1 MRKIILVTG
10 ICLLAFA
17 SAVQADN
24 SREALLA
31 AGEIPVQ
38 HSGRIKPFESFA
50 QESVLFITGKRTFRK
65 IPPVQNVLHWIT
77 YPEKYSSE
85 PLIGISYKPLAKEF
99 GAMVIEGRISPEL
112 VLNHQPFIE
121 KVEAAA
127 RKKEMRKK
135 LSLLE
140 QKRADVYDKAL
151 LFQQITDGTLPG
163 WIPQPGN
170 ATVGWLPSAAIL
182 QESSLRNIGLF
193 YSEQQALDVEKKFAE
208 FLKAAKDDFRGP
220 DDLQVVQQFKDS
232 LKELLQSKQIF
243 LDENVLK
250 AENTYN
256 RFKPFYLAAILYFA
270 SALLIVFAS
279 LFRTG
284 SFASVLEKLA
294 LVSVISGFSIHAF
307 GFFLRCWIAG
317 RPPVTNMYESV
328 IWVSWAVVLFSLIL
342 FSFSK
347 SFFLPATASMVAG
360 LTLLIAYSFPLAL
373 DPTISPLVPVLRSN
387 MWLTIHVLTITMSYG
402 AFLLAWGIGHVIVFG
417 TAFSTKQSEPSL
429 YLVQFLY
436 RNLQIGVILLAAG
449 TVLGGVWANYSWGR
463 FWGWD
468 PKETWAL
475 IALLGYLAVLH
486 GRFAGWLDTFGFAAA
501 SVVAFLG
508 VLMAW
513 YGVNFVLAAGL
524 HSYGFGAGGS
534 EYVFFFAILD
544 LILVV
549 CAGFI
554 YKRNK
559 TNYKTA

>member
-1 MRKIILVTG
+1 MKKIILIAG
-10 ICLLAFA
+10 ICLLSFSFA
-17 SAVQADN
+17 ARAD
-24 SREALLA
+24 EAKQALLV

-38 HSGRIKPFESFA
+38 HSGRVKPFESFA
-50 QESVLFITGKRTFRK
+50 QESVLFITGKRTFRN

-77 YPEKYSSE
+77 NPEKYGSE
-85 PLIGISYKPLAKEF
+85 PLISVSYKPLAKEF
-99 GAMVIEGRISPEL
+99 GAMVIDGRISPEL
-112 VLNHQPFIE
+112 VLNHRPFVE

-135 LSLLE
+135 ISLWE
-140 QKRADVYDKAL
+140 QKRADVYEKAL

-163 WIPQPGN
+163 WIPQPEN
-170 ATVGWLPSAAIL
+170 TTLGWLPLTAIL
-182 QESSLRNIGLF
+182 QESSLKNIALF
-193 YSEQQALDVEKKFAE
+193 YSEKHALDIEKSFVE
-208 FLKAAKDDFRGP
+208 FLKAAKNDFKGP
-220 DDLQVVQQFKDS
+220 NDLQTLQQFKSS
-232 LKELLQSKQIF
+232 LKELLQSRQVMF
-243 LDENVLK
+243 NETVLK

-256 RFKPFYLAAILYFA
+256 RFKPFYLAAILYFI
-270 SALLIVFAS
+270 SALLIIFTS

-284 SFASVLEKLA
+284 SLARVSGKLA
-294 LVSVISGFSIHAF
+294 LVSLILGFLIHAF

-328 IWVSWAVVLFSLIL
+328 IWVSWAVVLFSFIL
-342 FSFSK
+342 YAASK
-347 SFFLPATASMVAG
+347 NFFILGTASTVAG
-360 LTLLIAYSFPLAL
+360 LALLIAYSFPLAL

-387 MWLTIHVLTITMSYG
+387 MWLTVHVLTITMSYG
-402 AFLLAWGIGHVIVFG
+402 AFLLAWGIGHAIVFSA
-417 TAFSTKQSEPSL
+417 AFSKKQSEPTL

-436 RNLQIGVILLAAG
+436 RCLQIGVILLAAG

-475 IALLGYLAVLH
+475 IALLGYLVVLH
-486 GRFAGWLDTFGFAAA
+486 GRFAGWLNAFSFAAA

-508 VLMAW
+508 ILMAW

-544 LILVV
+544 LILVGV
-549 CAGFI
+549 AGLKYRQNTAT
-554 YKRNK
+554 YKG
-559 TNYKTA
+559 